1 MLVET
6 GVFTVSSHVVNAGMN
21 VLSPS
26 NTSDFER
33 SLSISISWPE
43 SLDAPPPTT
52 LYPCVCVCVCVTRT
66 LSVLCVRTGEC
77 AIERLERS
85 CVLYVYRH
93 AHECHKVHRG
103 NGEGGYS

>member
-1 MLVET
+1 MCVCVCICVLVET
-6 GVFTVSSHVVNAGMN
+6 GVFTASSHVVNAGMN

-52 LYPCVCVCVCVTRT
+52 LYPCVCVCMCVCVCD
-66 LSVLCVRTGEC
+66 SYSFCPVC
-77 AIERLERS
+77 
-85 CVLYVYRH
+85 
-93 AHECHKVHRG
+93 K
-103 NGEGGYS
+103 NGRMRN